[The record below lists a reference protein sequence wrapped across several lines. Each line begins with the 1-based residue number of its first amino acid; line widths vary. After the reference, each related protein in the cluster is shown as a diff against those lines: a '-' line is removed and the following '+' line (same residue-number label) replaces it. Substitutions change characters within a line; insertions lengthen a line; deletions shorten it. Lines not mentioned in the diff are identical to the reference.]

1 MNLKLFSQSFQFF
14 PRKSEVLMFYFID
27 LMKYFQNYYQDEFRV
42 LLGLAEA
49 STLFSACIYCIIKK

>member
-49 STLFSACIYCIIKK
+49 STLFSACIYYIIKK

>member
-1 MNLKLFSQSFQFF
+1 MNLKFFSQSFQFF